1 MIHLIDLI
9 SIISLD
15 QIYYKKI
22 NFNFVGIKLAYTLFI
37 IIIIIINDS
46 YFLKNNYFM
55 KRYENAIEDFKSNYL
70 RGVWECGN
78 GCFSKYFLL
87 ENALK

>member
-37 IIIIIINDS
+37 IIITIINDS

-55 KRYENAIEDFKSNYL
+55 KRYENVIEYFKSNYL

-78 GCFSKYFLL
+78 GYFSKYFLL

>member
-15 QIYYKKI
+15 QNYYKKI

-37 IIIIIINDS
+37 IIIIIIIINDS
-46 YFLKNNYFM
+46 YFKKNNYFM
-55 KRYENAIEDFKSNYL
+55 KRYENAILNQII
-70 RGVWECGN
+70 
-78 GCFSKYFLL
+78 
-87 ENALK
+87 

>member
-78 GCFSKYFLL
+78 GYFSKYFLL